1 MRLARTIEKSD
12 APRPMSVPEA
22 KKDIS
27 PIEARQ
33 VDTPEMENV
42 LEEYPAQLEAQNL
55 ETFNWDN
62 SATRLQLR
70 QLYFLGPDGQPVPD
84 AANYNKPM
92 TKGKGT
98 MAELMDQLF
107 ERAKAQQA
115 TLNNT
120 RAALSEV
127 RGKLETMVAEYN
139 KLKPDARLLKMT
151 EDELKQKINQLGQEK
166 QTLEEQVAKLKS
178 RVEEQAGEH
187 VSLPEEEEG
196 EKLTWY
202 RKEESQGGWLVLIPV
217 CLMLYLPFRAGSRR
231 REQLKKREKELLLD
245 YPELVSRFTV
255 LLQAGISVRNIW
267 ERIVKEYEKRI
278 MQGEPTRYVYEEM
291 RFTWKQLENGRYES
305 RAYGEFGRR
314 CGLYVYMKFGA
325 LLEQNLKQGTTKLA
339 LRLKEESEEAFEERK
354 NLARRLGEEAE
365 TKLML
370 PMFLM
375 LFVVLAAVMTPAFLS
390 F

>member
-1 MRLARTIEKSD
+1 MNKLLHAIVYLILIVAVAALVFEKSLFDKRTLLGDRNRAMEDYIVRLARTIEKAD

-70 QLYFLGPDGQPVPD
+70 QLYYLGPDGQPVPD

-98 MAELMDQLF
+98 MADLMDQLF

-120 RAALSEV
+120 RAALAEV
-127 RGKLETMVAEYN
+127 RGKLETMVSEYN
-139 KLKPDARLLKMT
+139 KLKPDARILRMT

-178 RVEEQAGEH
+178 RVEEQAGEITSVKDELATAKDDADVMKEENAALDKKVKQLQKLMQQMAQQQNRSSSAAGGLGSSAVTSLPAGEKGNVIAVDNKLMFCVIGFTDEAMKEMLGADRQGMLPGLTLCIRRKGFNGPAGEFVGK
-187 VSLPEEEEG
+187 VSLRQSVSG
-196 EKLTWY
+196 KNYVIADILGDWSQSAVEK
-202 RKEESQGGWLVLIPV
+202 GDVI
-217 CLMLYLPFRAGSRR
+217 F
-231 REQLKKREKELLLD
+231 
-245 YPELVSRFTV
+245 
-255 LLQAGISVRNIW
+255 
-267 ERIVKEYEKRI
+267 
-278 MQGEPTRYVYEEM
+278 
-291 RFTWKQLENGRYES
+291 
-305 RAYGEFGRR
+305 
-314 CGLYVYMKFGA
+314 
-325 LLEQNLKQGTTKLA
+325 
-339 LRLKEESEEAFEERK
+339 SE
-354 NLARRLGEEAE
+354 
-365 TKLML
+365 
-370 PMFLM
+370 
-375 LFVVLAAVMTPAFLS
+375 
-390 F
+390 